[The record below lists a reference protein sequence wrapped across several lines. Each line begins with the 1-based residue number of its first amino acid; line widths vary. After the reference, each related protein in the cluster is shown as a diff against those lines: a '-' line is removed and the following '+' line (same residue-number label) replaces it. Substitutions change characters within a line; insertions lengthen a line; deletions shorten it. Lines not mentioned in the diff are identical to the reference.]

1 MVLRQAGPQGD
12 AFKLRVFSINAVVLL
27 GRPVICEVDLGEHI
41 SCESCCL
48 TDFTHALQIW
58 RDYTGTDEGCT

>member
-41 SCESCCL
+41 SFESCSL
-48 TDFTHALQIW
+48 TDFANMHAEITLALIKDV
-58 RDYTGTDEGCT
+58 RA